1 MFAGKST
8 ELLRLIRKH
17 EISGK
22 KVLKI
27 KFSADH
33 RYGEKHQIITHSGQ
47 AREAIPVNT
56 LQQLG
61 NFWTEFDV
69 IGIDEG

>member
-22 KVLKI
+22 RVLKV
-27 KFSADH
+27 KFSADN
-33 RYGEKHQIITHSGQ
+33 RYEQKY
-47 AREAIPVNT
+47 
-56 LQQLG
+56 
-61 NFWTEFDV
+61 
-69 IGIDEG
+69 